1 MVTFKDLNLNK
12 SYKTRKD
19 DLIGDFYIPAL
30 NCCRNYDRISGY
42 YSSSSLAIAA
52 KGLAGLIQNQG
63 KMRLVICPRISKE
76 DAEVI
81 SNTVSSGRLE
91 KYISL
96 DDISDEFERDH
107 VAALG
112 WMLAKGY
119 LEIKI
124 AVVTARTDE
133 EYERQVDSIMHQKI
147 GIMRDADYNGMSFS
161 GSNNE
166 SASGWLENIE
176 EFKVFRE
183 WEPGQY
189 DYFKSDE
196 DEFSEFWTDT
206 RPGATVR
213 NLPDSVRNHLIQIGE
228 DFNIEK
234 LALERYYKTKKTV
247 AEFEVKET
255 PKKKLK
261 LFFYQ
266 EEAVDKWI
274 ANGKRLLL
282 QMCTGS
288 GKTRT
293 AIGCMNM
300 VLKEEPAALVVIAC
314 PQSTLSAQW
323 QRDVLSLDIQSHKSM
338 MCDSSSSNW
347 RRDLY
352 RMVSSLDAGFISSLV
367 IYTTHAT
374 CCSEDFI
381 RTIED
386 VQGVKKMFIG
396 DEVHGMGSEGHSRGL
411 LECYDYRLGLSAT
424 PSRWFDESGTALI
437 EAYFGNDSYVFDISA
452 ALSTINPVTGKPFLV
467 NYMYHPVF
475 VSLTDD
481 ELEEYRN
488 LSEKIRKMSG
498 SSNEE
503 IRSALEFLLFRRA
516 NLEKRAEEK
525 YAKLESILDS
535 MGHISDLIIFV
546 SDGQMDRV
554 MRMLGDRGIIAHK
567 FTQEEG
573 TTPTPRYGNLSE
585 RDYLIKRFARGEF
598 QALVAIKCL
607 DEGIDIPSASKAIIM
622 ASSTN
627 PREYVQR
634 IGRIIRQSEGKT
646 SADIYDMII
655 RPSLTDVPEEF
666 RKLENRIFRKEMD
679 RVLDLA
685 MNAKNNADVVNTVYQ
700 VIGDIQ

>member
-1 MVTFKDLNLNK
+1 MVTFKDLNLQK
-12 SYKTRKD
+12 SYETKKD
-19 DLIGDFYIPAL
+19 DLIGDFYIPVL
-30 NCCRNYDRISGY
+30 NNCRNYDRISGF
-42 YSSSSLAIAA
+42 YSSTSLAIAA
-52 KGLAGLIQNQG
+52 QGIAGMIRNG
-63 KMRLVICPRISKE
+63 GHMRLVICPRLSKE
-76 DAEVI
+76 DADVI
-81 SNTVSSGRLE
+81 SSSVSSGRFD
-91 KYISL
+91 KYFDL
-96 DDISDEFERDH
+96 DNIKDEFERDH

-112 WMLAKGY
+112 WMLANGY

-124 AVVTARTDE
+124 AVVSARDDA
-133 EYERQVDSIMHQKI
+133 EYERRVDSIMHQKV
-147 GIMRDADYNGMSFS
+147 GILRDADYNGMSFS

-189 DYFKSDE
+189 DYFKSDA
-196 DEFSEFWTDT
+196 DKFSEFWTDT
-206 RPGATVR
+206 RQGVNVKT
-213 NLPDSVRNHLIQIGE
+213 LPDSIKERLIQIGT

-234 LALERYYKTKKTV
+234 LALERYYKSKKPPLELV
-247 AEFEVKET
+247 LKEA
-255 PKKKLK
+255 PKKKLD

-266 EEAVDKWI
+266 KDAVKKWLE
-274 ANGKRLLL
+274 NGRKLLL

-293 AIGCMNM
+293 AIGCMNI
-300 VLKEEPAALVVIAC
+300 VLNEEPAIVVIAC

-323 QRDVLSLDIQSHKSM
+323 MRDVASLDIQSHVSL
-338 MCDSSSSNW
+338 MCDSSASNW
-347 RRDLY
+347 RKELN
-352 RMVSSLDAGFISSLV
+352 RMVLMLEAGWSKSLV
-367 IYTTHAT
+367 IYTTHST
-374 CCSEDFI
+374 CSSDDFLK
-381 RTIED
+381 TIEA
-386 VQGVKKMFIG
+386 VQGVRKMFIG
-396 DEVHGMGSEGHSRGL
+396 DEVHGMGSEGHSKGL

-437 EAYFGNDSYVFDISA
+437 ESYFGNDSYVFDIGS
-452 ALSTINPVTGKPFLV
+452 ALSTINPLTGKPFLV
-467 NYMYHPVF
+467 NYKYHPEF

-481 ELEEYRN
+481 ELEEYRA
-488 LSEKIRKMSG
+488 LSEKIRRMSG
-498 SSNEE
+498 SGNEE
-503 IRSALEFLLFRRA
+503 IRRALEFLLYRRA

-525 YAKLESILDS
+525 YSKLEEILDF
-535 MGHISDLIIFV
+535 MEHISDLIIFV
-546 SDGQMDRV
+546 SDGQMERV
-554 MRMLGDRGIIAHK
+554 MKMLGERNIIAHK

-573 TTPTPRYGNLSE
+573 TVPLPKYGNLSE
-585 RDYLIKRFARGEF
+585 RDYLIKRFARGEY
-598 QALVAIKCL
+598 QVLVAIKCL
-607 DEGIDIPSASKAIIM
+607 DEGIDIPSASRAIIM

-679 RVLDLA
+679 RVLDLS
-685 MNAKNNADVVNTVYQ
+685 MNAINNADVVNTVYE